1 MQTLGEIADGI
12 TAHGHVL
19 DEAQNAPAVLRGNAL
34 LRLHELFQQR
44 PGNVV
49 LEVLV
54 CRQCDHDAARQ
65 VLGEAGDLVGEL
77 GDIVLADVR
86 QEHVGQ
92 EVSCGHGLP
101 GIVGSQRRPTD
112 VLVEVSDLDDLVLDV
127 RGLGDAVVLRDG
139 GGCAEHHVS
148 EAGLADVG
156 PPVVGGEALH
166 ERLAE
171 FRLAVH
177 EDVLGRH
184 LHVLEDDDRLL
195 PAELR
200 VTLVDLAALH
210 GAEVAALATVDVG
223 QPLGIHRHRARDGE
237 GLLRGLEALPRHDDH
252 PVRVQ
257 GPGLMHLAAAEHH
270 GAIRLPRMYVHE
282 HVWVLLLARAH
293 RAVALR
299 IGHRAAQDPILA
311 LAHGQERSEALVVLR
326 AMLLV
331 DVVGRAPDR
340 VGGVHADAPLKAR
353 ASPAAELPLHKALLH
368 EVLRRLRDV
377 QEAAHTVTG
386 EADSG
391 PQLRV
396 VGAQAIGLGDTVH
409 RRPHQG
415 VVDEV
420 LHSLSEHDD
429 ADVTVPQ

>member
-127 RGLGDAVVLRDG
+127 RGLGDTVVLGDRG
-139 GGCAEHHVS
+139 GGTEHHIA
-148 EAGLADVG
+148 EASLADVR
-156 PPVVGGEALH
+156 PPVVCGKALH

-171 FRLAVH
+171 LVLAVH
-177 EDVLGRH
+177 EDVLRRH
-184 LHVLEDDDRLL
+184 LHILEDDDRLL
-195 PAELR
+195 AAELG
-200 VTLVDLAALH
+200 VALVNLAALH
-210 GAEVAALATVDVG
+210 GAEVATLTTVDVS
-223 QPLGIHRHRARDGE
+223 QPLRIHRHSATDGE
-237 GLLRGLEALPRHDDH
+237 GLLRGLETLARHDEH
-252 PVRVQ
+252 PMRVQ
-257 GPGLMHLAAAEHH
+257 GPRLVHLAAAQHNGPIGFFRVH
-270 GAIRLPRMYVHE
+270 VHE
-282 HVWVLLLARAH
+282 HVRIFLLARAY
-293 RAVALR
+293 RPVALR
-299 IGHRAAQDPILA
+299 IRHRAAQDVVLA
-311 LAHGQERSEALVVLR
+311 LAHGHEGAEALVVLR

-377 QEAAHTVTG
+377 QEAAHAV
-386 EADSG
+386 A
-391 PQLRV
+391 
-396 VGAQAIGLGDTVH
+396 
-409 RRPHQG
+409 
-415 VVDEV
+415 
-420 LHSLSEHDD
+420 
-429 ADVTVPQ
+429 

>member
-127 RGLGDAVVLRDG
+127 RGLGNAVVVGDG
-139 GGCAEHHVS
+139 RRRAEHDVA
-148 EAGLADVG
+148 EARLADVG
-156 PPVVGGEALH
+156 AAVVGGETLH
-166 ERLAE
+166 EALAE
-171 FRLAVH
+171 LGLAIHENVLRL
-177 EDVLGRH
+177 H
-184 LHVLEDDDRLL
+184 LDVLEDDDGLL
-195 PAELR
+195 SAELG
-200 VTLVDLAALH
+200 VPLINLAALH
-210 GAEVAALATVDVG
+210 GPQVAALPAIDVREA
-223 QPLGIHRHRARDGE
+223 LGVHRNGARDGE
-237 GLLRGLEALPRHDDH
+237 GLLRGLQALPRHDEH
-252 PVRVQ
+252 PMRVQRACLVHLASAENDRAVGLPRLHVHKHVRV
-257 GPGLMHLAAAEHH
+257 
-270 GAIRLPRMYVHE
+270 I
-282 HVWVLLLARAH
+282 LLARADG
-293 RAVALR
+293 AVALR
-299 IGHRAAQDPILA
+299 VGHRAPEDVVLA
-311 LAHGQERSEALVVLR
+311 LAHGHEGAEALVVLR

-377 QEAAHTVTG
+377 QEAAHAV
-386 EADSG
+386 A
-391 PQLRV
+391 
-396 VGAQAIGLGDTVH
+396 
-409 RRPHQG
+409 
-415 VVDEV
+415 
-420 LHSLSEHDD
+420 
-429 ADVTVPQ
+429 